1 VEIDVPRKESERVAL
16 RVRRLLGTGGGPEP
30 ADPAAAQGRRSIGLW
45 DRIAARVPVRVD
57 PGRRSALAIGVA
69 VVAAALVT
77 GLWLTADRPRALA
90 LSATPPAPVGA
101 LVGATSAPSASAPSA
116 VADEPSPAAA
126 STTVV
131 VVDVAGKVRRPGLYH
146 LPDGARVDDAITA
159 AGGARH
165 GVDLS
170 SLNLAARL
178 IDGQQIAV
186 GRPGA
191 VAAAPAAAGA
201 EGSDPSAATSSAP
214 VALNTATIEQ
224 LETLPGVGPVTAQ
237 KILDWRSAN
246 GSFTSVDQLR
256 DVSGIGDV
264 RFAELHDLVTV

>member
-1 VEIDVPRKESERVAL
+1 MPRGEAERVAV
-16 RVRRLLGTGGGPEP
+16 RVRELVGASGAPVLG
-30 ADPAAAQGRRSIGLW
+30 DPGVLPRRASVRMW
-45 DRIAARVPVRVD
+45 DRLAARVPVRVD

-69 VVAAALVT
+69 VLVAALVT
-77 GLWLTADRPRALA
+77 GLWLAADRPRPLA
-90 LSATPPAPVGA
+90 VSAAPPAPVGA
-101 LVGATSAPSASAPSA
+101 LVGPSSAAAVSAPSAAVDVPTASASPSA
-116 VADEPSPAAA
+116 E
-126 STTVV
+126 V

-146 LPDGARVDDAITA
+146 LPAGARVDDAITA

-191 VAAAPAAAGA
+191 VAAAPAAGVGGA
-201 EGSDPSAATSSAP
+201 DPSAATSTAP
-214 VALNTATIEQ
+214 VDLNTATIDQ

-237 KILDWRSAN
+237 KILDWRTAN
-246 GSFTSVDQLR
+246 GAFASIDQLR

-264 RFAELHDLVTV
+264 RFADLHDLVTV

>member
-1 VEIDVPRKESERVAL
+1 VEIDVPRGESERVAM
-16 RVRRLLGTGGGPEP
+16 RVRELLGASGGPPP
-30 ADPAAAQGRRSIGLW
+30 ADPGVLPRRTSVGLW
-45 DRIAARVPVRVD
+45 ERLAARVPVRVD
-57 PGRRSALAIGVA
+57 PGRRSALAIGIA
-69 VVAAALVT
+69 VLVAALVT
-77 GLWLTADRPRALA
+77 GLWLAADRPRPLA
-90 LSATPPAPVGA
+90 VSAAPPAPVGA
-101 LVGATSAPSASAPSA
+101 LVGPSSAAAVSAPSA
-116 VADEPSPAAA
+116 VVDEPTSSSSSAAE
-126 STTVV
+126 V

-146 LPDGARVDDAITA
+146 LPEGARVDDAITA

-191 VAAAPAAAGA
+191 AAVALVAGA
-201 EGSDPSAATSSAP
+201 GGADPSAATSTAP
-214 VALNTATIEQ
+214 VDLNTATIDQ

-237 KILDWRSAN
+237 KILDWRTAN
-246 GSFTSVDQLR
+246 GTFASIDQLR

-264 RFAELHDLVTV
+264 RFADLHNLVTV